1 MINLIIIGAG
11 GNGQVVSAN
20 VTEINKKDKKINF
33 LGFLDDTVKTS
44 KNVKIL
50 GKINNSSILKY
61 MKQKNTFFF
70 WSLVSLKLKKKSPE
84 KLKSL
89 NIPISKFTNII
100 HPTANIS
107 QNVKIG
113 KSVNISA
120 YVNISPNVIIK
131 NYVNIFAQSM
141 IGHDT
146 NIGNFSYIAN
156 NAVLGANI
164 QLKEGAY
171 IGMNATVRENVVLGN
186 WSTVGM
192 GSVVLNNVSHK
203 TTVVGNPAKIYS

>member
-11 GNGQVVSAN
+11 GNGQVVAAN
-20 VTEINKKDKKINF
+20 VSEINKKDKKINF
-33 LGFLDDTVKTS
+33 LGFLDDTIKSS
-44 KNVKIL
+44 KNIKVL
-50 GKINNSSILKY
+50 GKINKRNISKY

-70 WSLVSLKLKKKSPE
+70 WSLVSLKLKKRSPK
-84 KLKSL
+84 KLKLL
-89 NIPISKFTNII
+89 NIPISKFTNVI

-107 QNVKIG
+107 KNVKIG

-120 YVNISPNVIIK
+120 FVNISPNVIIK
-131 NYVNIFAQSM
+131 NYVNIFSQSM

-146 NIGNFSYIAN
+146 KLDNFSYIAN

-164 QLKEGAY
+164 HLKEGAY

-192 GSVVLNNVSHK
+192 GSVVLNNVSQN